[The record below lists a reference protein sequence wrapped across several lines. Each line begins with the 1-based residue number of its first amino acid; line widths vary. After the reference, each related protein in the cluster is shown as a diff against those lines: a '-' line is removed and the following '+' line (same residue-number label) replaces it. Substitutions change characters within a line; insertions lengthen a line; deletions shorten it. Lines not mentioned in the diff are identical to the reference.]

1 MRGRGGRPPRLR
13 AGARTRTCPR
23 CPRVVPLSS
32 GCACASEPVPGGS
45 SSRPPP
51 WSAPV
56 RFPVSR
62 SPAPPSEVGQRGRP
76 DWWCRRLFSV
86 AACAAMSAG
95 EVERLVSEL
104 SGGTGGDEEEEWLY
118 GDENEVERPEEE
130 NASANPPSGV
140 EDETA
145 ENGIAKPKV
154 TETEDDSESD
164 SDDDEDDVH
173 VTIGDIKT
181 GAPQYGSYGTAPV
194 NLNIKTGGRV
204 YGAAGTKVKGVD
216 LDAPGSINGVPLLEV
231 DLDSFED
238 KPWRKPGADLSDYFN
253 YGFNEDTWKAYCE
266 KQKRIRMGLELIPNK
281 ITAEDYTMEVTP
293 GAEIQ
298 DGRYNLFKVQQ
309 GRTGNAEKET
319 VLQSAKAEFTSPPS
333 LFKTGLPPSRNSASS
348 QSQTSSA
355 SRKANS
361 GIGKWQDRYGRAES
375 PDLRRLSGTI
385 DVIGQ
390 TITISRVEG
399 RRRANENSN
408 IQVLSERSAAEV
420 DNNFS
425 KPPPFFPPGAPPTHL
440 PPPPFLPPPPTV
452 STAPPL
458 IPPPGFPPPPGAPPP
473 SLIPT
478 IESGHSS
485 GYDSRS
491 ARAFPYGNVMKNN
504 DTDTENTQKEAMSVT
519 EQVEKKKSGTEKGDT
534 GKKRRQ
540 DTSPPEVIADDAMKV
555 KKGTVTGDTNT
566 KNQKGAKKEKKL
578 VMNLP
583 LSRRALRPPL
593 LSKPVVLALMPETGC
608 FKSCYFFWIM
618 FKKFLL
624 NLVLLV

>member
-1 MRGRGGRPPRLR
+1 
-13 AGARTRTCPR
+13 
-23 CPRVVPLSS
+23 
-32 GCACASEPVPGGS
+32 
-45 SSRPPP
+45 
-51 WSAPV
+51 
-56 RFPVSR
+56 
-62 SPAPPSEVGQRGRP
+62 
-76 DWWCRRLFSV
+76 
-86 AACAAMSAG
+86 MSAG

-130 NASANPPSGV
+130 NASANPPSGI
-140 EDETA
+140 EDETP
-145 ENGIAKPKV
+145 ENGVPKPKV
-154 TETEDDSESD
+154 TETEDDSDSD

-204 YGAAGTKVKGVD
+204 YGTTGTKVKGVD

-266 KQKRIRMGLELIPNK
+266 KQKRIRMGLEVIPVTSTTNK
-281 ITAEDYTMEVTP
+281 ITAEDCTMEVTP

-298 DGRYNLFKVQQ
+298 DGRFNLFKVQQ

-319 VLQSAKAEFTSPPS
+319 ALPSTKAEFTSPPS
-333 LFKTGLPPSRNSASS
+333 LFKTGLPPSR
-348 QSQTSSA
+348 
-355 SRKANS
+355 
-361 GIGKWQDRYGRAES
+361 
-375 PDLRRLSGTI
+375 RLPGAI

-408 IQVLSERSAAEV
+408 IQVLSERSATEV

-491 ARAFPYGNVMKNN
+491 ARAFPYGNVAFPHLPGSAPSWPSLV
-504 DTDTENTQKEAMSVT
+504 DTSKQWDYYSRREKDRDRDRERDRERDRDRDRERERTRERERERDHSPTPSVFNSDEERYRYREYAERGYERHRASREKEERHRERRHREKEETRHKSSRSNSRRRHESEEGDSHRRHKHKKSKRSKEGKEAGSEPAPEQEST
-519 EQVEKKKSGTEKGDT
+519 EATPAE
-534 GKKRRQ
+534 
-540 DTSPPEVIADDAMKV
+540 
-555 KKGTVTGDTNT
+555 
-566 KNQKGAKKEKKL
+566 
-578 VMNLP
+578 
-583 LSRRALRPPL
+583 
-593 LSKPVVLALMPETGC
+593 
-608 FKSCYFFWIM
+608 
-618 FKKFLL
+618 
-624 NLVLLV
+624 

>member
-1 MRGRGGRPPRLR
+1 
-13 AGARTRTCPR
+13 
-23 CPRVVPLSS
+23 
-32 GCACASEPVPGGS
+32 
-45 SSRPPP
+45 
-51 WSAPV
+51 
-56 RFPVSR
+56 
-62 SPAPPSEVGQRGRP
+62 
-76 DWWCRRLFSV
+76 
-86 AACAAMSAG
+86 MSAG

-118 GDENEVERPEEE
+118 GGPWDVHVHSDLAKDLDENEVERPEEE
-130 NASANPPSGV
+130 NTSANNPPSGA

-145 ENGIAKPKV
+145 ENGVPKPKV
-154 TETEDDSESD
+154 TETEDDSDSD

-204 YGAAGTKVKGVD
+204 YGTTGTKVKGVD

-266 KQKRIRMGLELIPNK
+266 KQKRIRMGLEVIPVTSTTNK
-281 ITAEDYTMEVTP
+281 IT
-293 GAEIQ
+293 
-298 DGRYNLFKVQQ
+298 Q
-309 GRTGNAEKET
+309 GRTGNSEKET
-319 VLQSAKAEFTSPPS
+319 ALPSTKAEFTSPPS
-333 LFKTGLPPSRNSASS
+333 LFKTGLPPSR
-348 QSQTSSA
+348 
-355 SRKANS
+355 
-361 GIGKWQDRYGRAES
+361 
-375 PDLRRLSGTI
+375 RLPGAI

-408 IQVLSERSAAEV
+408 IQVLSERSATEV

-491 ARAFPYGNVMKNN
+491 ARAFPYGNVAFPHLPGSAPSWPSLV
-504 DTDTENTQKEAMSVT
+504 DTSKQWDYYSRREKERDRDRDRERDRDRDRDRERERTRERERERDHSPTPSVFNSDEERYRYREYADRSYERHRASREKEERHRERRHREKEETRHKSSRSNSRRRHESEEGDSHRRHKHKKSKRSKEGKEAGSEPAPEQEST
-519 EQVEKKKSGTEKGDT
+519 EAAPAE
-534 GKKRRQ
+534 
-540 DTSPPEVIADDAMKV
+540 
-555 KKGTVTGDTNT
+555 
-566 KNQKGAKKEKKL
+566 
-578 VMNLP
+578 
-583 LSRRALRPPL
+583 
-593 LSKPVVLALMPETGC
+593 
-608 FKSCYFFWIM
+608 
-618 FKKFLL
+618 
-624 NLVLLV
+624 

>member
-1 MRGRGGRPPRLR
+1 
-13 AGARTRTCPR
+13 
-23 CPRVVPLSS
+23 
-32 GCACASEPVPGGS
+32 
-45 SSRPPP
+45 
-51 WSAPV
+51 
-56 RFPVSR
+56 
-62 SPAPPSEVGQRGRP
+62 
-76 DWWCRRLFSV
+76 
-86 AACAAMSAG
+86 MSAG
-95 EVERLVSEL
+95 EVDRLVSEL
-104 SGGTGGDEEEEWLY
+104 SSGTGGDEEEEWLY
-118 GDENEVERPEEE
+118 GGPWDVHVHSDLAKDLDENEVERPEEE
-130 NASANPPSGV
+130 NASANPPSGI

-145 ENGIAKPKV
+145 ENGVPKPKV
-154 TETEDDSESD
+154 TETEDDSDSD

-204 YGAAGTKVKGVD
+204 YGTTGTKVKGVD

-266 KQKRIRMGLELIPNK
+266 KQKRIRMGLEVIPVTSTTNK
-281 ITAEDYTMEVTP
+281 IT
-293 GAEIQ
+293 
-298 DGRYNLFKVQQ
+298 VQQ
-309 GRTGNAEKET
+309 GRTGNSEKET
-319 VLQSAKAEFTSPPS
+319 ALPSTKAEFTSPPS
-333 LFKTGLPPSRNSASS
+333 LFKTGLPPSR
-348 QSQTSSA
+348 
-355 SRKANS
+355 
-361 GIGKWQDRYGRAES
+361 
-375 PDLRRLSGTI
+375 RLPGAI

-408 IQVLSERSAAEV
+408 IQVLSERSATEV

-458 IPPPGFPPPPGAPPP
+458 IPPPGIPITVPPPGFPPPPGAPPP

-491 ARAFPYGNVMKNN
+491 ARAFPYGNVAFPHLPGSAPSWPSLV
-504 DTDTENTQKEAMSVT
+504 DTSKQWDYYARREKDRDRDRDRERDRDRDRDRERERTRERERERDHSPTPSVFNSDEERYRYREYAERGYERHRASREKEERHRERRHREKEETRHKSSRSNSRRRHESEEGDSHRRHKHKKSKRSKEGKEAGSEPAPEQEST
-519 EQVEKKKSGTEKGDT
+519 EAAPAE
-534 GKKRRQ
+534 
-540 DTSPPEVIADDAMKV
+540 
-555 KKGTVTGDTNT
+555 
-566 KNQKGAKKEKKL
+566 
-578 VMNLP
+578 
-583 LSRRALRPPL
+583 
-593 LSKPVVLALMPETGC
+593 
-608 FKSCYFFWIM
+608 
-618 FKKFLL
+618 
-624 NLVLLV
+624 

>member
-1 MRGRGGRPPRLR
+1 
-13 AGARTRTCPR
+13 
-23 CPRVVPLSS
+23 
-32 GCACASEPVPGGS
+32 
-45 SSRPPP
+45 
-51 WSAPV
+51 
-56 RFPVSR
+56 
-62 SPAPPSEVGQRGRP
+62 
-76 DWWCRRLFSV
+76 
-86 AACAAMSAG
+86 MSAG

-118 GDENEVERPEEE
+118 GGPWDVHVHSDLAKDLDENEVERPEEE
-130 NASANPPSGV
+130 NASANPPSGI
-140 EDETA
+140 EDETP
-145 ENGIAKPKV
+145 ENGVPKPKV
-154 TETEDDSESD
+154 TETEDDSDSD

-204 YGAAGTKVKGVD
+204 YGTTGTKVKGVD

-266 KQKRIRMGLELIPNK
+266 KQKRIRMGLEVIPVTSTTNK
-281 ITAEDYTMEVTP
+281 IT
-293 GAEIQ
+293 
-298 DGRYNLFKVQQ
+298 VQQ
-309 GRTGNAEKET
+309 GRTGNSEKET
-319 VLQSAKAEFTSPPS
+319 VLPSTKAEFTSPPS
-333 LFKTGLPPSRNSASS
+333 LFKTGLPPSR
-348 QSQTSSA
+348 
-355 SRKANS
+355 
-361 GIGKWQDRYGRAES
+361 
-375 PDLRRLSGTI
+375 RLPGAI

-408 IQVLSERSAAEV
+408 IQVLSERSATEV

-458 IPPPGFPPPPGAPPP
+458 IPPPGIPITVPPPGFPPPPGAPPP

-491 ARAFPYGNVMKNN
+491 ARAFPYGNVAFPHLPGSAPSWPSLV
-504 DTDTENTQKEAMSVT
+504 DTSKQWDYYSRREKDRDRDRDRDRERDRDRDRERERTRERERERDHSPTPSVFNSDEERYRYREYAERGYERHRASREKEERHRERRHREKEETRHKSSRSNSRRRHESEEGDSHRRHKHKKSKRSKEGKEAGSEPAPEQEST
-519 EQVEKKKSGTEKGDT
+519 EAAPAE
-534 GKKRRQ
+534 
-540 DTSPPEVIADDAMKV
+540 
-555 KKGTVTGDTNT
+555 
-566 KNQKGAKKEKKL
+566 
-578 VMNLP
+578 
-583 LSRRALRPPL
+583 
-593 LSKPVVLALMPETGC
+593 
-608 FKSCYFFWIM
+608 
-618 FKKFLL
+618 
-624 NLVLLV
+624 

>member
-1 MRGRGGRPPRLR
+1 
-13 AGARTRTCPR
+13 
-23 CPRVVPLSS
+23 
-32 GCACASEPVPGGS
+32 
-45 SSRPPP
+45 
-51 WSAPV
+51 
-56 RFPVSR
+56 
-62 SPAPPSEVGQRGRP
+62 
-76 DWWCRRLFSV
+76 
-86 AACAAMSAG
+86 MSAG

-118 GDENEVERPEEE
+118 GGPWDVHVHSDLAKDLDENEVERPEEE
-130 NASANPPSGV
+130 NPSANPPSGI
-140 EDETA
+140 EEETA
-145 ENGIAKPKV
+145 ENGVPKPKV
-154 TETEDDSESD
+154 TETEDDSDSD

-204 YGAAGTKVKGVD
+204 YGTTGTKVKGVD

-266 KQKRIRMGLELIPNK
+266 KQKRIRMGLEVIPVTSTTNK
-281 ITAEDYTMEVTP
+281 IT
-293 GAEIQ
+293 
-298 DGRYNLFKVQQ
+298 VQQ
-309 GRTGNAEKET
+309 GRTGNSEKEAALPST
-319 VLQSAKAEFTSPPS
+319 KAEFTSPPS
-333 LFKTGLPPSRNSASS
+333 LFKTGLPPSR
-348 QSQTSSA
+348 
-355 SRKANS
+355 
-361 GIGKWQDRYGRAES
+361 
-375 PDLRRLSGTI
+375 RLPGAI

-408 IQVLSERSAAEV
+408 IQVLSERSATEV

-491 ARAFPYGNVMKNN
+491 ARAFPYGNVAFPHLPGSAPSWPSLV
-504 DTDTENTQKEAMSVT
+504 DTSKQWDYYSRREKDRDRDRDRDRERDRDRDRERERTRERERERDHSPTPSVFNSDEERYRYREYAERGYERHRASREKEERHRERRHREKEETRHKSSRSNSRRRHESEEGDSHRRHKHKKSKRSKEGKEAGSEPAPEQEST
-519 EQVEKKKSGTEKGDT
+519 EAAPAE
-534 GKKRRQ
+534 
-540 DTSPPEVIADDAMKV
+540 
-555 KKGTVTGDTNT
+555 
-566 KNQKGAKKEKKL
+566 
-578 VMNLP
+578 
-583 LSRRALRPPL
+583 
-593 LSKPVVLALMPETGC
+593 
-608 FKSCYFFWIM
+608 
-618 FKKFLL
+618 
-624 NLVLLV
+624 

>member
-1 MRGRGGRPPRLR
+1 
-13 AGARTRTCPR
+13 
-23 CPRVVPLSS
+23 
-32 GCACASEPVPGGS
+32 
-45 SSRPPP
+45 
-51 WSAPV
+51 
-56 RFPVSR
+56 
-62 SPAPPSEVGQRGRP
+62 
-76 DWWCRRLFSV
+76 
-86 AACAAMSAG
+86 MSAG

-130 NASANPPSGV
+130 NASANPPSGI
-140 EDETA
+140 EDETP
-145 ENGIAKPKV
+145 ENGVPKPKV
-154 TETEDDSESD
+154 TETEDDSDSD

-204 YGAAGTKVKGVD
+204 YGTTGTKVKGVD

-266 KQKRIRMGLELIPNK
+266 KQKRIRMGLEVIPVTSTTNK
-281 ITAEDYTMEVTP
+281 ITAEDCTMEVTP

-298 DGRYNLFKVQQ
+298 DGRFNLFKVQQ
-309 GRTGNAEKET
+309 GRTGNSEKET
-319 VLQSAKAEFTSPPS
+319 VLPSTKAEFTSPPS
-333 LFKTGLPPSRNSASS
+333 LFKTGLPPSR
-348 QSQTSSA
+348 
-355 SRKANS
+355 
-361 GIGKWQDRYGRAES
+361 
-375 PDLRRLSGTI
+375 RLPGAI

-408 IQVLSERSAAEV
+408 IQVLSERSATEV

-491 ARAFPYGNVMKNN
+491 ARAFPYGNVAFPHLPGSAPSWPSLV
-504 DTDTENTQKEAMSVT
+504 DTSKQWDYYSRREKDRDRDRDRDRERDRDRDRERERTRERERERDHSPTPSVFNSDEERYRYREYAERGYERHRASREKEERHRERRHREKEETRHKSSRSNSRRRHESEEGDSHRRHKHKKSKRSKEGKEAGSEPAPEQEST
-519 EQVEKKKSGTEKGDT
+519 EAAPAE
-534 GKKRRQ
+534 
-540 DTSPPEVIADDAMKV
+540 
-555 KKGTVTGDTNT
+555 
-566 KNQKGAKKEKKL
+566 
-578 VMNLP
+578 
-583 LSRRALRPPL
+583 
-593 LSKPVVLALMPETGC
+593 
-608 FKSCYFFWIM
+608 
-618 FKKFLL
+618 
-624 NLVLLV
+624 

>member
-1 MRGRGGRPPRLR
+1 
-13 AGARTRTCPR
+13 
-23 CPRVVPLSS
+23 
-32 GCACASEPVPGGS
+32 
-45 SSRPPP
+45 
-51 WSAPV
+51 
-56 RFPVSR
+56 
-62 SPAPPSEVGQRGRP
+62 
-76 DWWCRRLFSV
+76 
-86 AACAAMSAG
+86 MSAG

-145 ENGIAKPKV
+145 ENGVPKPKV
-154 TETEDDSESD
+154 TETEDDSDSD

-204 YGAAGTKVKGVD
+204 YGTTGTKVKGVD

-266 KQKRIRMGLELIPNK
+266 KQKRIRMGLEVIPVTSTTNK
-281 ITAEDYTMEVTP
+281 ITAEDCTMEVAP
-293 GAEIQ
+293 GAETQ
-298 DGRYNLFKVQQ
+298 DGRFNLFKVQQ
-309 GRTGNAEKET
+309 GRTGNSEKET
-319 VLQSAKAEFTSPPS
+319 ALPSTKAEFTSPPS
-333 LFKTGLPPSRNSASS
+333 LFKTGLPPSR
-348 QSQTSSA
+348 
-355 SRKANS
+355 
-361 GIGKWQDRYGRAES
+361 
-375 PDLRRLSGTI
+375 RLPGAI

-408 IQVLSERSAAEV
+408 IQVLSERSATEV

-491 ARAFPYGNVMKNN
+491 ARAFPYSNVAFPHLPGSAPSWPSLV
-504 DTDTENTQKEAMSVT
+504 DTSKQWDYYARREKDRDRDRDRDRERDRDRDRERERTRERERERDHSPTPSVFNSDEERYRYREYAERGYERHRASREKEERHRERRHREKEETRHKSSRSNSRRRHESEEGDSHRRHKHKKSKRSKEGKEAGSEPAPEQEST
-519 EQVEKKKSGTEKGDT
+519 EAAPAE
-534 GKKRRQ
+534 
-540 DTSPPEVIADDAMKV
+540 
-555 KKGTVTGDTNT
+555 
-566 KNQKGAKKEKKL
+566 
-578 VMNLP
+578 
-583 LSRRALRPPL
+583 
-593 LSKPVVLALMPETGC
+593 
-608 FKSCYFFWIM
+608 
-618 FKKFLL
+618 
-624 NLVLLV
+624 